1 MATNSIKSN
10 IKVTNKH
17 IGRVLVDVI
26 TSEPKNSQKVEY
38 SKEVKTLSPE
48 DIKKVFG

>member
-10 IKVTNKH
+10 IQVTNKH
-17 IGRVLVDVI
+17 IGRLLVDII
-26 TSEPKNSQKVEY
+26 TSEPKYSQEIKY
-38 SKEVKTLSPE
+38 SKDVKTLSSK